1 MPMRNHHI
9 SFILFLLTA
18 LLCACDGGGTIELF
32 EGFTYGMPVNEVMRK
47 AEVFPCPDDRR
58 MLCRRSPA
66 ALFKTSWEQ
75 RFLFSSERLVAVRLI
90 TKETPKIR
98 DDVNKWLDSG
108 YRYMP
113 VLIMSGGAKL
123 DVLATL
129 KAQGREGTREAIR
142 QFARRTA
149 RDDKTTYLYL
159 DFDKRENLLNDAA
172 SYADLAA
179 HAPRDLRGIEQTVE
193 DEILC
198 LTFIAPIARAQDGAI
213 PVAKK

>member
-1 MPMRNHHI
+1 MRNRLI
-9 SFILFLLTA
+9 SCLLILLPA
-18 LLCACDGGGTIELF
+18 LLCACDGGGQIELF
-32 EGFTYGMPVNEVMRK
+32 EGFTYGMTVSEVKQK
-47 AEVFPCPDDRR
+47 ADVFPCPDDRL
-58 MLCRRSPA
+58 MLCRRSAA

-129 KAQGREGTREAIR
+129 RAQGREGTREAIR

-172 SYADLAA
+172 SYAALAA

-193 DEILC
+193 DEFLC
-198 LTFIAPIARAQDGAI
+198 LTFLAPIARAQDGAI

>member
-1 MPMRNHHI
+1 MPMRNRLI
-9 SFILFLLTA
+9 FFILFLFTA
-18 LLCACDGGGTIELF
+18 LLCACDSGGQIELF
-32 EGFTYGMPVNEVMRK
+32 EGFTYGMSVNEVRK
-47 AEVFPCPDDRR
+47 KADVSPCPDDRR

-75 RFLFSSERLVAVRLI
+75 RFVFSAERLVAVRLI

-113 VLIMSGGAKL
+113 VLIMSGGAKF

-129 KAQGREGTREAIR
+129 KTQGREGTREAIR

-159 DFDKRENLLNDAA
+159 DFDKRENLLNDAQ
-172 SYADLAA
+172 SYAALVA

-193 DEILC
+193 DECLC
-198 LTFIAPIARAQDGAI
+198 LTFLAPIARAQDGAI
-213 PVAKK
+213 PAAKK